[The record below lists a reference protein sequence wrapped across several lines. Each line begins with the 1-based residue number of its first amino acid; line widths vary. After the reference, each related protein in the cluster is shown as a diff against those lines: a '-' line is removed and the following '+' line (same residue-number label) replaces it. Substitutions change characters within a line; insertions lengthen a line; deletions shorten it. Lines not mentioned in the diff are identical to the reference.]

1 MIKRYNNK
9 ELDKLAEILKNEG
22 VISIPT
28 DTVYGI
34 CASINSKKAY
44 NKMLEIKNRPISKS
58 FPVMCANKE
67 EIAKIANVNKVADI
81 IISSFMPGPITIVLP
96 KKNNLPNYITNGK
109 DTIAIRIAPS
119 KDIQQLIIKTGNPL
133 FMTSA
138 NQSGQPVCKTLE
150 EIELSCPSLDG
161 MLEGQPIYAES
172 STIIDCTTNNIKIL
186 REGPITLEDIN
197 KIINKS
203 N

>member
-67 EIAKIANVNKVADI
+67 EIAKIANINKVADI

-96 KKNNLPNYITNGK
+96 KKNNLPNY
-109 DTIAIRIAPS
+109 
-119 KDIQQLIIKTGNPL
+119 
-133 FMTSA
+133 